1 MQLTPS
7 LCALERVAVMVVV
20 IPLHQSAIVIRV
32 GVGPRVQPLCALKLV
47 L

>member
-7 LCALERVAVMVVV
+7 LCALELVVVMVAV
-20 IPLHQSAIVIRV
+20 IPLHQSAIAIRV
-32 GVGPRVQPLCALKLV
+32 GEEHLVQPLCAHSLV